1 MSFIV
6 FSPANKYIMKL
17 SSLELN
23 YPKKTIEFCSFWL
36 DWNGLKTP
44 YLEYGRVI
52 SIKHSGVKTKMQSTS
67 FDL

>member
-6 FSPANKYIMKL
+6 FSPANEYTKL

-23 YPKKTIEFCSFWL
+23 YQKKTIDFCSFWL

-52 SIKHSGVKTKMQSTS
+52 SIMHSSVKTKMQSTS

>member
-1 MSFIV
+1 MNTSRNSV
-6 FSPANKYIMKL
+6 H
-17 SSLELN
+17 LN
-23 YPKKTIEFCSFWL
+23 WIIKKKTIDFCSFWL

-52 SIKHSGVKTKMQSTS
+52 SIMHSSVKTKMQSTS